1 MRAVAF
7 VGLVAGATVGP
18 LAAAEPAMYRA
29 VVTDTE
35 VKMRAGPSDSF
46 PETGTLPRDRVVI
59 VEREENN
66 GWLAI
71 TAPHDAVSWIAFAF
85 VEDLAPD
92 KPTPKNGFVH
102 SEGEITI
109 AAGKPGEFQP
119 LHTRREKIPQGT
131 RVLLIGPPVEFAGKK
146 WWPIAPPP
154 GDVRYIPKTA
164 VRFEQPHHNN
174 FTVRITETSTGG
186 SSPPSTSL
194 PTSTSRPGPSG
205 SAPAPPAP
213 ETSYPQRPAVQHP
226 LWAQAE
232 AAERDNRWADA
243 EKAYFELAALMN
255 GPGGDHDIANL
266 CYTRIHALRE
276 KKRNATALQRPTNV
290 LQTPAKEDRGVR
302 PGTPQPLPLSDS
314 RSNTSGPSR
323 SSDAPGQWS
332 GPGMLLRSAVTLDGL
347 NRKTYLLES
356 SPGEVKMYV
365 LAAPGV
371 DLEKFLGK
379 RVEVYGVLQTRPGLK
394 KPYMEA
400 LAVEDAR

>member
-1 MRAVAF
+1 MRGAAF
-7 VGLVAGATVGP
+7 VGLVAGVIAGP
-18 LAAAEPAMYRA
+18 IAAAEPAMYRA
-29 VVTDTE
+29 VVTESE

-46 PETGTLPRDRVVI
+46 PETGTLHRDQVVI

-85 VEDLAPD
+85 VEDLAPQ

-102 SEGEITI
+102 SEGEVTI

-119 LHTRREKIPQGT
+119 LHTRRQKIPQGT

-164 VRFEQPHHNN
+164 VRFDQPHHPH
-174 FTVRITETSTGG
+174 FTVRITESNTSG
-186 SSPPSTSL
+186 SSPGATSSTAPTNDRVASSPS
-194 PTSTSRPGPSG
+194 PSPL
-205 SAPAPPAP
+205 APAQSTPP
-213 ETSYPQRPAVQHP
+213 RPAIHHP
-226 LWAQAE
+226 LWTQAE
-232 AAERDNRWADA
+232 AAERDNRLADA

-276 KKRNATALQRPTNV
+276 KKRNTLASQPLAPGV
-290 LQTPAKEDRGVR
+290 PPPAKDDRGVR
-302 PGTPQPLPLSDS
+302 PGTPQPLPAADS
-314 RSNTSGPSR
+314 RSNTTRPSQPTDPR
-323 SSDAPGQWS
+323 GQWS

-371 DLEKFLGK
+371 DLEKYLGQ

-400 LAVEDAR
+400 FAVEAAR